1 MIGLGAAITLLTRL
15 PIGPLAAP
23 RPQQALPWF
32 PAVGAVIGVVAAAVY
47 AAGSLAMSPLLAAAL
62 AVATTVLLTG
72 ALHEDGLADAA
83 DAWGGATT
91 REQALRILRDP
102 QHGTY
107 GVLAIAL
114 SVVVRVAAL
123 ASLTP
128 TAAITVLPVVHAAS
142 RGVLPAMLW
151 VSPPARR
158 DGLASELASE
168 VSGHAVG
175 LSLVV
180 TLAIGGVLVALW
192 IIPAA
197 LVAAGLAALVR
208 WLAMR
213 RIGGITG
220 DVLGAAQQLVEVA
233 LLVLLAAGA
242 AASR

>member
-1 MIGLGAAITLLTRL
+1 MTGLGAAITLLTRL
-15 PIGPLAAP
+15 PIGAPAAP
-23 RPQQALPWF
+23 VPQAALPWF
-32 PAVGAVIGVVAAAVY
+32 PVVGAVIGLVATTVY
-47 AAGSLAMSPLLAAAL
+47 AAGSLTMSPLLAAAL

-91 REQALRILRDP
+91 REQALCILRDP

-128 TAAITVLPVVHAAS
+128 TAGITVLPAVHAIS
-142 RGVLPAMLW
+142 RGVLPPMLW
-151 VSPPARR
+151 VSRPARR
-158 DGLASELASE
+158 DGLASDLASQ
-168 VSGHAVG
+168 VSGRAVG

-180 TLAIGGVLVALW
+180 TLAIGGALVALW

-197 LVAAGLAALVR
+197 LVAAGVAVLVR
-208 WLAMR
+208 LLAMR

-220 DVLGAAQQLVEVA
+220 DVLGAAQQLVEVG

-242 AASR
+242 AASP

>member
-1 MIGLGAAITLLTRL
+1 VIGLGAAITLLTRL
-15 PIGPLAAP
+15 PIGASAAP
-23 RPQQALPWF
+23 MPQRALPWF
-32 PAVGAVIGVVAAAVY
+32 PVVGAVIGLVAAAAY

-128 TAAITVLPVVHAAS
+128 TAALTVLPAVHSVS
-142 RGVLPAMLW
+142 RGVLPPMLW
-151 VSPPARR
+151 VSRPARR
-158 DGLASELASE
+158 DGLASELASQ
-168 VSGHAVG
+168 VSGRAG
-175 LSLVV
+175 LVTVVV
-180 TLAIGGVLVALW
+180 TLAIGGLLLSLG

-197 LVAAGLAALVR
+197 LVAAGVAALVGS
-208 WLAMR
+208 LAMR

-220 DVLGAAQQLVEVA
+220 DVLGAAQQLVEIG

-242 AASR
+242 VASR